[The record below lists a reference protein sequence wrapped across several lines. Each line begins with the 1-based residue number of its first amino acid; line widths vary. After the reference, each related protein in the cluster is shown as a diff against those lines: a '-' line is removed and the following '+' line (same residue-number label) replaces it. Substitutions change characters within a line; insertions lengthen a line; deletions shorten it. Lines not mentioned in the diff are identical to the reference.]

1 VNAPRFHHQWLP
13 DMVYAEP
20 FTFSADTAAKL
31 EAMGYKFK
39 EQAPWGAAEAI
50 LVAPPAAA
58 ASAAGGIDDSTHRS
72 PLVPGHLYGA
82 NDARRPGGAA
92 MGY

>member
-1 VNAPRFHHQWLP
+1 
-13 DMVYAEP
+13 
-20 FTFSADTAAKL
+20 
-31 EAMGYKFK
+31 MGYKFK
-39 EQAPWGAAEAI
+39 QQAPWGAVEAI
-50 LVAPPAAA
+50 LVAPPAPATAA
-58 ASAAGGIDDSTHRS
+58 ARGIDDSTHGS

>member
-1 VNAPRFHHQWLP
+1 
-13 DMVYAEP
+13 
-20 FTFSADTAAKL
+20 
-31 EAMGYKFK
+31 
-39 EQAPWGAAEAI
+39 
-50 LVAPPAAA
+50 VAPSVPAAGA
-58 ASAAGGIDDSTHRS
+58 TGGIDDSTHGS

>member
-1 VNAPRFHHQWLP
+1 VI
-13 DMVYAEP
+13 YAEP

-50 LVAPPAAA
+50 LVAPPAL
-58 ASAAGGIDDSTHRS
+58 AAGADRRDRRFR
-72 PLVPGHLYGA
+72 PRQPPGAGPSL
-82 NDARRPGGAA
+82 RCQ
-92 MGY
+92 